1 MAALFGRRL
10 RRGATST
17 AVAAVAIAALSASQA
32 PGATSALSGGP
43 SGSGGRQPAG
53 DAQDRTPD
61 TASGDS
67 QYYKDLPPLN
77 SPIPQPDS
85 STTATGSPASGIPA
99 TVLDA
104 YKKAEAS
111 LRETSPQCR
120 LPWQLL
126 AAIGKVE
133 SGQARGGEVDSRGTT
148 LRPILGPE
156 LDGHGFANIPD
167 TDNGLYDQDKVHDR
181 AVGPMQFIPG
191 TWRTWQRD
199 GNHDGVKDPNNIYDA
214 ALATGAKLCAG
225 NQDMSVQADM
235 NAAILSYNHS
245 QKYLDTVLSWF
256 EYYKKGTHQVPD
268 GTGVLPSGSG
278 PGSLDPT
285 SPVTTVPPLPHVVTH
300 TPSHHPSPSPS
311 QDIPKSGHT
320 ASPSPDP
327 GDSTKP
333 SEPSTPPKDGGSTTP
348 PDKQTLA
355 KLEKKA
361 GDGLSAIAGTEFGG
375 HAEVRALDAKGKP
388 MAGVRVT
395 FLITGDTDA
404 RFDGGAATATATTGK
419 DGTAGAPAVKAGDKL
434 GDFAVRATAGAAPA
448 VDFKAAVTVRTA
460 DTLVYL
466 GKNGDQSAAPSA
478 EFANPIAVK
487 ATRGGDAA
495 GKVAVTATILTD
507 KGAPA
512 PAGAPSFTSKD
523 LKPGPHEV
531 KLTTAADGTLTL
543 PKLVAGKDAGTYEV
557 KLTAEGGG
565 SVTVPV
571 KVAAPTTPTDPPSGG
586 SSGGSSDAPSG
597 GASDAP
603 SGGAS
608 ASPSTSAK

>member
-32 PGATSALSGGP
+32 PGATSALSGGAN
-43 SGSGGRQPAG
+43 GGKKPAG

-61 TASGDS
+61 TASGNS
-67 QYYKDLPPLN
+67 KYYTDLPPLD
-77 SPIPQPDS
+77 SPTPAPGS
-85 STTATGSPASGIPA
+85 SAGATGSPESGIPA

-111 LRETSPQCR
+111 LRESSPQCR

-133 SGQARGGEVDSRGTT
+133 SGQARGGEVDSHGTT
-148 LRPILGPE
+148 LHPILGPV
-156 LDGHGFANIPD
+156 LNGDGFANIPD

-199 GNHDGVKDPNNIYDA
+199 GNNDGIKDPNNIYDA

-225 NQDMSVQADM
+225 NHDMSVQADM
-235 NAAILSYNHS
+235 NAAILSYNRS
-245 QKYLDTVLSWF
+245 QDYLNTVLSWF

-268 GTGVLPSGSG
+268 GTGVLPTGTG
-278 PGSLDPT
+278 PGSLGPT
-285 SPVTTVPPLPHVVTH
+285 SPATTPPSFPHVGTH
-300 TPSHHPSPSPS
+300 SPGHSPSPSPS
-311 QDIPKSGHT
+311 QDIPKSGST
-320 ASPSPDP
+320 TSPSPTP
-327 GDSTKP
+327 GGSSTKP
-333 SEPSTPPKDGGSTTP
+333 GDPTSPPKGGSTTP

-355 KLEKKA
+355 KLAKTA
-361 GDGLSAIAGTEFGG
+361 GDSLSAIAGTEFGG
-375 HAEVRALDAKGKP
+375 HAEVRALDSKGEP

-395 FLITGDTDA
+395 FLISGDTDA
-404 RFDGGAATATATTGK
+404 RFDGGEAMATATTGK
-419 DGTAGAPAVKAGDKL
+419 DGTANAPAVKAGDKV
-434 GDFAVRATAGAAPA
+434 GDFTVRATAGAAPA
-448 VDFKAAVTVRTA
+448 VDFKATVTVRTA
-460 DTLVYL
+460 DKLVYV
-466 GKNGDQSAAPSA
+466 GKDGDQSAAPSA
-478 EFANPIAVK
+478 EFANPIEVK
-487 ATRGGDAA
+487 ATRGGQAA

-523 LKPGPHEV
+523 LEPGTQEV

-543 PKLVAGKDAGTYEV
+543 PKLVAGKDSGTYEV

-565 SVTVPV
+565 SVTV
-571 KVAAPTTPTDPPSGG
+571 KVTVTPPSGD
-586 SSGGSSDAPSG
+586 S
-597 GASDAP
+597 SDAP

-608 ASPSTSAK
+608 ASPAPSAK